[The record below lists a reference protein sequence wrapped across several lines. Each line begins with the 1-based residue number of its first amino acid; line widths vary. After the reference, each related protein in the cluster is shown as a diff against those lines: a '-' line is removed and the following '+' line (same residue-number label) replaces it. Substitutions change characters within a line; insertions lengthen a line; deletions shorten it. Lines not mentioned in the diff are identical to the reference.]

1 MGEPLRLPF
10 CGLKGLEGPF
20 LVAGWLKR
28 LVLLAHLHGSR
39 CLVAR
44 PVRGLGG
51 RPLLHKMLDS
61 ENPKEMLN
69 QLSHRFKEL
78 FELQPSKK
86 HLIGRGLGRLE
97 PPPSLKYKAAKVA

>member
-20 LVAGWLKR
+20 LVVGWLKR
-28 LVLLAHLHGSR
+28 LVLLANLHGSR

-51 RPLLHKMLDS
+51 RLL
-61 ENPKEMLN
+61 LN